1 MLDGRKHSPEDEK
14 VICSHFSRLNRLD
27 HHSPP
32 NMKFRSL
39 LSFALLGSL
48 SVSPSAETTVKILHL
63 QKLPKVLAIWQE
75 AAQTYEKAH
84 PGVKIEFDYLEN
96 EAFKAKLPTLLQSK
110 DRPSLFHSWGGGV
123 MYEQINAGVCQD
135 ITSAISEGGFKDTF
149 YPAGIQNFTYQGKTY
164 GLPNDVGPIVF
175 WYNKELVGKAGVDP
189 TKIKT
194 WDDFIDAVKKC
205 QAAGITPLAAGGKD
219 KWPLHF
225 YPALL
230 MMRVLGKEGMEAAY
244 EGKNGGFA
252 SPEVVKALQLY
263 KDLAALNPFQKGY
276 LANTYPESAGTFHD
290 GKTAFHLMGTWDI
303 TEGRSDASDQKGL
316 PDEKLGWFFFPEV
329 KDGKGHANDIFASLN
344 GWLVAK
350 GAPKETVDF
359 LKVWLGKEVQDKMA
373 EEGLD
378 IPMVKGTAEV
388 IKDQFFKQ
396 IAQEVAN
403 TQWIAIAIDQ
413 LLGPDTGRVFNDA
426 SADIAAGNMTAEQ
439 AAKTIEKSW
448 EQNKQ

>member
-1 MLDGRKHSPEDEK
+1 
-14 VICSHFSRLNRLD
+14 
-27 HHSPP
+27 
-32 NMKFRSL
+32 MKYRYFL
-39 LSFALLGSL
+39 ALALLGSL
-48 SVSPSAETTVKILHL
+48 SMSASAETTIKILHL

-75 AAQTYEKAH
+75 AAQTYEKTH

-110 DRPSLFHSWGGGV
+110 DRPSMFHSWGGGV

-149 YPAGIQNFTYQGKTY
+149 YPAGVQNFTFQGKTY
-164 GLPNDVGPIVF
+164 GLPNDVAPIVF
-175 WYNKELVGKAGVDP
+175 WYNKDLVQKAGVDP
-189 TKIKT
+189 TKIKD

-205 QAAGITPLAAGGKD
+205 EAAGITPLAAGGKD

-230 MMRVLGKEGMEAAY
+230 MMRIMGKEGMQAAY
-244 EGKNGGFA
+244 DGKNGGFG
-252 SPEVVKALQLY
+252 SPEVIKAFQLF

-290 GKTAFHLMGTWDI
+290 GKAAFHLMGTWDI
-303 TEGRSDASDQKGL
+303 TEGRSDSSDGKGL

-329 KDGKGHANDIFASLN
+329 KGGKGHANDIFASLD

-350 GAPKETVDF
+350 DAPKETVDF
-359 LKVWLGKEVQDKMA
+359 LKVWLGKEVQDKIA
-373 EEGLD
+373 EAGLF

-388 IKDQFFKQ
+388 IKDQFYKQ
-396 IAQEVAN
+396 IAQETA
-403 TQWIAIAIDQ
+403 TSQWIAIAIDQ

-426 SADIAAGNMTAEQ
+426 CADIAAGNMTPEK
-439 AAKTIEKSW
+439 AAKTVEQSW

>member
-1 MLDGRKHSPEDEK
+1 
-14 VICSHFSRLNRLD
+14 
-27 HHSPP
+27 
-32 NMKFRSL
+32 MKLRHILSFTLLGL
-39 LSFALLGSL
+39 LSL
-48 SVSPSAETTVKILHL
+48 SASAETTVKILHL
-63 QKLPKVLAIWQE
+63 QKNPKILAIWQG
-75 AAQTYEKAH
+75 AAQEYEKSH
-84 PGVKIEFDYLEN
+84 PGVKIQFDYLEN

-123 MYEQINAGVCQD
+123 MYEQITSGVLQD

-175 WYNKELVGKAGVDP
+175 WYNKELCEKAGVDP

-230 MMRVLGKEGMEAAY
+230 MMRIMGKEGMQAAY
-244 EGKNGGFA
+244 DDKNGGFA
-252 SPEVVKALQLY
+252 SPDVVKAFQLY
-263 KDLAALNPFQKGY
+263 KDLAALNPFQKGF

-290 GKTAFHLMGTWDI
+290 GKTAFHLMGTWDPL
-303 TEGRSDASDQKGL
+303 EGRADAADQKGL

-329 KDGKGHANDIFASLN
+329 KGGKGHANDIFASLD
-344 GWLVAK
+344 GWLVGK
-350 GAPKETVDF
+350 EAPKEAVDF
-359 LKVWLGKEVQDKMA
+359 MKVWLGKEVQNKLA
-373 EEGLD
+373 EQGLF
-378 IPMVKGTAEV
+378 IPMVKGTADV
-388 IKDQFFKQ
+388 IKDPFQKA
-396 IAQEVAN
+396 IALEVEN
-403 TQWIAIAIDQ
+403 SQWIAIAIDQ

-426 SADIAAGNMTAEQ
+426 SADIAAGKITAEQ
-439 AAKTIEKSW
+439 AANAVEKSW
-448 EQNKQ
+448 QQNKQ

>member
-1 MLDGRKHSPEDEK
+1 
-14 VICSHFSRLNRLD
+14 
-27 HHSPP
+27 
-32 NMKFRSL
+32 
-39 LSFALLGSL
+39 LLGLLPL
-48 SVSPSAETTVKILHL
+48 SASAETTVKILHL
-63 QKLPKVLAIWQE
+63 QKNPKILAIWQG
-75 AAQTYEKAH
+75 AAQEYEKAH
-84 PGVKIEFDYLEN
+84 PGVKIEFDYLDN

-123 MYEQINAGVCQD
+123 MYEQINSGVLQD

-175 WYNKELVGKAGVDP
+175 WYNKELCEKAGVDP

-205 QAAGITPLAAGGKD
+205 QAAGITPIAAGGKD

-230 MMRVLGKEGMEAAY
+230 MMRIMGKEGMQAAY
-244 EGKNGGFA
+244 DDKNGGFA
-252 SPEVVKALQLY
+252 GPDVVKAFQLY
-263 KDLAALNPFQKGY
+263 KDLAALNPFQKGF

-290 GKTAFHLMGTWDI
+290 GKTAFHLMGTWDPL
-303 TEGRSDASDQKGL
+303 EGRADAADQKGL

-329 KDGKGHANDIFASLN
+329 TGGKGHANDIFASLD

-350 GAPKETVDF
+350 EAPKEAVDF
-359 LKVWLGKEVQDKMA
+359 MKVWLGKEVQNKLA
-373 EEGLD
+373 EQGLF
-378 IPMVKGTAEV
+378 IPMVKGTADV
-388 IKDQFFKQ
+388 IKDPFQKA
-396 IAQEVAN
+396 IAQEVEN
-403 TQWIAIAIDQ
+403 SQWIAIAIDQ

-426 SADIAAGNMTAEQ
+426 SADIAAGKITPEQ
-439 AAKTIEKSW
+439 AANAVEKSW
-448 EQNKQ
+448 QQNKQ

>member
-1 MLDGRKHSPEDEK
+1 
-14 VICSHFSRLNRLD
+14 
-27 HHSPP
+27 
-32 NMKFRSL
+32 MKLRHILSFTLLGL
-39 LSFALLGSL
+39 LSL
-48 SVSPSAETTVKILHL
+48 SASAETTVKILHL
-63 QKLPKVLAIWQE
+63 QKNPKILAIWQG
-75 AAQTYEKAH
+75 AAQEYEKSH
-84 PGVKIEFDYLEN
+84 PGVKIKFDYLEN

-123 MYEQINAGVCQD
+123 MYEQINSGVLQD

-175 WYNKELVGKAGVDP
+175 WYNKELCEKAGVDP

-205 QAAGITPLAAGGKD
+205 QAAGITPIAAGGKD

-230 MMRVLGKEGMEAAY
+230 MMRIMGKEGMQAAY
-244 EGKNGGFA
+244 DDKNGGFA
-252 SPEVVKALQLY
+252 GPDVVKAFQLY
-263 KDLAALNPFQKGY
+263 KDLAALNPFQKGF

-290 GKTAFHLMGTWDI
+290 GKTAFHLMGTWDPL
-303 TEGRSDASDQKGL
+303 EGRADAADQKGL

-329 KDGKGHANDIFASLN
+329 TGGKGHANDIFASLD

-350 GAPKETVDF
+350 EAPKEAVDF
-359 LKVWLGKEVQDKMA
+359 MKVWLGKEVQNKLA
-373 EEGLD
+373 EQGLF
-378 IPMVKGTAEV
+378 IPMVKGTADV
-388 IKDQFFKQ
+388 IKDPFQKA
-396 IAQEVAN
+396 IAHEVEN
-403 TQWIAIAIDQ
+403 SQWIAIAIDQ

-426 SADIAAGNMTAEQ
+426 CADIAAGNMTAEE
-439 AAKTIEKSW
+439 AANAVEKSW
-448 EQNKQ
+448 QQNKQQ